1 VQVALWFP
9 LQDEPRLANGL
20 VRSNGSRKPSFA
32 AMRAY
37 VRDGDRLTGS
47 CGVLSGPKIT
57 VLSPANHV
65 HYTGPLPI
73 HVFAKSSQ
81 GIFRITLTIDGKLI
95 RNYGGSTYP
104 STLAGYL
111 RWQGAK
117 HIAPGRHTLT
127 FRAYDQERNV
137 SELSLTI
144 FHGGS
149 SHAKAKAHS
158 GVKSKHKP
166 RHRGRHHHRH

>member
-9 LQDEPRLANGL
+9 VQDEGVLVSGL
-20 VRSNGSRKPSFA
+20 IRADGSHKPSYT
-32 AMRAY
+32 AMRNF
-37 VRDGDRLTGS
+37 VRKGDTLTEA
-47 CGVLSGPKIT
+47 CGVLTGPRIR
-57 VLSPANHV
+57 VLSPTDNV
-65 HYTGPLPI
+65 RYSGPLPI
-73 HVFAKSSQ
+73 HVVASSSQ
-81 GIFRITLTIDGKLI
+81 GVFRITLKIDGKLI